1 MHLTKQALS
10 SSPSS
15 LRQRDES
22 PVDVTFT
29 AEEVRRLTGGHRIG
43 GLGPADLIRPRN
55 AGLTSA
61 EEHAIWLK
69 DISNWQGEYQ
79 AILDDLE
86 RVRVFIIENGDAL
99 REHAEVLTEVIAEHD
114 AMMAEREVL
123 KAGHARA
130 RRAHEQMEEHH
141 YQIRPKLWTVA
152 RAIKE
157 ALGPVPVIPRPGAKV
172 E

>member
-1 MHLTKQALS
+1 MHLTKQAPS
-10 SSPSS
+10 CSPAS

-22 PVDVTFT
+22 PVDITFT
-29 AEEVRRLTGGHRIG
+29 AEEVQRLTGGHRIG
-43 GLGPADLIRPRN
+43 GLGPADLIKPRN
-55 AGLTSA
+55 SGLTSA

-69 DISNWQGEYQ
+69 DISHWQGEYQ
-79 AILDDLE
+79 AVLDDLE
-86 RVRVFIIENGDAL
+86 RVRAFIIENGDAL

-114 AMMAEREVL
+114 AMMAEPEVL
-123 KAGHARA
+123 QAGHARA

-157 ALGPVPVIPRPGAKV
+157 ALGSVPAITRPRTNV